1 MLVQCNEETG
11 RRCGESHGRSKL
23 SDRDVE
29 IIRRLNEQ
37 GVNYHILARSFDC
50 SPETVG
56 RICRCEIRNVIK
68 VKWKKLN
75 AK

>member
-1 MLVQCNEETG
+1 LTDKE
-11 RRCGESHGRSKL
+11 
-23 SDRDVE
+23 VE

-50 SPETVG
+50 SPETIG

-75 AK
+75 AD